1 MYNVETMGTFNTAT
15 ITSQTLVSSHLATY
29 HSLLYNCQ
37 CDHLSIFNS
46 IFFWQR
52 TVNFPIYIF
61 CNLLSN
67 KLNCHLNTYWPTG
80 HEKSDYG
87 LVTFS
92 KIVSKTEIKVFP
104 ARDQLLRLREMSLYF
119 VQDAEAE
126 ECVRLILFWLAVFL
140 IISPSRVV
148 TYWKI

>member
-1 MYNVETMGTFNTAT
+1 M
-15 ITSQTLVSSHLATY
+15 
-29 HSLLYNCQ
+29 
-37 CDHLSIFNS
+37 
-46 IFFWQR
+46 
-52 TVNFPIYIF
+52 
-61 CNLLSN
+61 
-67 KLNCHLNTYWPTG
+67 LNCHLNTYWPTG

-126 ECVRLILFWLAVFL
+126 ECVRLIL
-140 IISPSRVV
+140 I
-148 TYWKI
+148 